1 MGDTA
6 QLIPGLYRDAAEQVR
21 ELARR
26 SYLTDVRSDL
36 LELSARFERLAAYA
50 DAAIRLGASGHP
62 HGGVVPIP
70 AEYPSDG
77 SPGPA
82 RMTVLIVEDDPEVA
96 DMIALLLEELG
107 YEVRLAADAGQAL
120 SLVRRGD
127 AIDLVFSDIVMPG
140 GLNGVD
146 LARTMRR
153 RFPQIAVLL
162 TTGYGIE
169 AGTAREAG
177 FAILPKPYCPD
188 LLDQAIRD
196 VLRPPA
202 MTA

>member
-1 MGDTA
+1 MSDTA
-6 QLIPGLYRDAAEQVR
+6 QLIPGLYREAAEQVR

-26 SYLTDVRSDL
+26 SHLTDVRSDL

-50 DAAIRLGASGHP
+50 DAAIRLGAPGHP
-62 HGGVVPIP
+62 HGEVVPIA
-70 AEYPSDG
+70 AEYPLNA

-82 RMTVLIVEDDPEVA
+82 RMTVLLVEDDPEVA
-96 DMIALLLEELG
+96 DMIALLLEEFG

-162 TTGYGIE
+162 TTGYGTE
-169 AGTAREAG
+169 AGTAREEG
-177 FAILPKPYCPD
+177 FAILPKPFCPD

>member
-1 MGDTA
+1 
-6 QLIPGLYRDAAEQVR
+6 
-21 ELARR
+21 
-26 SYLTDVRSDL
+26 
-36 LELSARFERLAAYA
+36 
-50 DAAIRLGASGHP
+50 
-62 HGGVVPIP
+62 
-70 AEYPSDG
+70 
-77 SPGPA
+77 
-82 RMTVLIVEDDPEVA
+82 MTVLLVEDDPEVA
-96 DMIALLLEELG
+96 DMIALLLEEFG

-162 TTGYGIE
+162 TTGYGTE
-169 AGTAREAG
+169 AGTAREEG
-177 FAILPKPYCPD
+177 FAILPKPFCPE